1 MLQSTNK
8 GKVVINNK
16 VLFALIKFLSKFVE
30 IAGYLFA
37 YLVIFIYKLTGKT
50 KTDILISDLNE
61 KHKNL
66 FPERNN
72 NIDYIDLQI
81 YLKYVEPFKKLFKHY
96 DIVQGYSTS
105 AIYPLLT
112 QNNYFAFEHGTLRS
126 ISFENNSTGKL
137 TALAFNSARHIYVT
151 NSDCMQNAQKLSGNS
166 LTFIPHPYNED
177 RIQKVNGFQN
187 LRKKV
192 LNDLGVKYILFFP
205 TRHDWIPD
213 KGYRDKANDVFL
225 RGFARLCKDQFSIG
239 LIMCEWGNNIKES
252 KTLVTELGISD
263 YVMWKNPMG
272 TIEYERYMLASGIV
286 IDQFLLGAFGG
297 VMFRALSAGKP
308 VCSYIDQNQIIE
320 SYGGELPVINCK
332 NEDEIYINLLK
343 YLTDK
348 TKLAEISELSK
359 RWFNRN
365 HSGWNTIVKQV
376 NEYKKTIEI

>member
-1 MLQSTNK
+1 MITIMAMGTPEWEDATFSGGISDQHHPEWFSADLHGYSRPIWFVQGPLRLCINYLIAKRSGNAMNANYLWIILTMFNKTKNRENIPILNKIKLLQSIYYKIRFGFNRYYMATQSREHVRRLLMKVRNMLQSTNK

-16 VLFALIKFLSKFVE
+16 VLFPLIKFLSKFVE

-61 KHKNL
+61 KYKNL

-81 YLKYVEPFKKLFKHY
+81 YLKYAEPFKKLFKHY

-126 ISFENNSTGKL
+126 IPFENNSTGKL
-137 TALAFNSARHIYVT
+137 AALAFNSARHIYVT

-213 KGYRDKANDVFL
+213 KGFL
-225 RGFARLCKDQFSIG
+225 IKDTV
-239 LIMCEWGNNIKES
+239 IK
-252 KTLVTELGISD
+252 
-263 YVMWKNPMG
+263 
-272 TIEYERYMLASGIV
+272 
-286 IDQFLLGAFGG
+286 
-297 VMFRALSAGKP
+297 
-308 VCSYIDQNQIIE
+308 QIT
-320 SYGGELPVINCK
+320 Y
-332 NEDEIYINLLK
+332 
-343 YLTDK
+343 
-348 TKLAEISELSK
+348 
-359 RWFNRN
+359 F
-365 HSGWNTIVKQV
+365 
-376 NEYKKTIEI
+376 